1 MNTRIKAIR
10 KYFKLNQTEFGAK
23 IGLKQRTIADIE
35 RGRNALTKR
44 NFDNICRVFNVN
56 PEWLKTGEG
65 EMFNKK
71 GKERYL
77 ELLIAEYNLKS
88 EHKILLE
95 SILELPS
102 ELWQGVLDW
111 IKNCA
116 EKLNIQTS
124 AQLKENRRREL
135 EKQISDAQ
143 KELAKLDFGYIAKPD
158 DQLTRAEAH
167 ALLDEELDAVE
178 KGQAKLSAFTFTSGS
193 AKNNL

>member
-1 MNTRIKAIR
+1 MNERVKAIR
-10 KYFKLNQTEFGAK
+10 KHFKLNQTKFSEK
-23 IGLKQRTIADIE
+23 IGLKQRSIADIE

-44 NFDNICRVFNVN
+44 NFDNICRTFDVN
-56 PEWLKTGEG
+56 PDWLRIGEG

-71 GKERYL
+71 GHERYL
-77 ELLIAEYNLKS
+77 ELLIEDYGLKT

-95 SILELPS
+95 SILDLPP
-102 ELWQGVLDW
+102 EMWQGVLNW

-124 AQLKENRRREL
+124 VQLKENRRREL
-135 EKQISDAQ
+135 EKQIHDAQ
-143 KELAKLDFGYIAKPD
+143 EELAKLDFPYISKAD

-167 ALLDEELDAVE
+167 ALLDAELDAVE
-178 KGQAKLSAFTFTSGS
+178 KSRTNSSVSIFSNGL

>member
-1 MNTRIKAIR
+1 M
-10 KYFKLNQTEFGAK
+10 
-23 IGLKQRTIADIE
+23 D
-35 RGRNALTKR
+35 
-44 NFDNICRVFNVN
+44 
-56 PEWLKTGEG
+56 
-65 EMFNKK
+65 
-71 GKERYL
+71 
-77 ELLIAEYNLKS
+77 
-88 EHKILLE
+88 
-95 SILELPS
+95 
-102 ELWQGVLDW
+102 
-111 IKNCA
+111 KNCA